1 MTGGAQRKAVAGAAG
16 PRWARAIKAATG
28 WLTEDLLGGPRPWTL
43 ATILE
48 IHKGGT
54 VVFLGLLM
62 IAFGNAG
69 PPAATYLALHGG
81 YGLVWVMKN
90 RTFPDRRWQKPITIA
105 GGLATLGPV
114 LGWYWAIGFI
124 VMARAAPA
132 AYPLPEPLW
141 LALAIGLCLAGIATM
156 VAADAQKYTAL
167 ADGPR
172 LVTDGMFR
180 FIRHPNY
187 LGEMAIYGSF
197 ALIAWHVI
205 PVIVLAAFWT
215 LEFWANIVLI
225 EASLA
230 RYPGWEA
237 WRRRSW
243 ALLPPVV

>member
-1 MTGGAQRKAVAGAAG
+1 
-16 PRWARAIKAATG
+16 
-28 WLTEDLLGGPRPWTL
+28 
-43 ATILE
+43 
-48 IHKGGT
+48 
-54 VVFLGLLM
+54 
-62 IAFGNAG
+62 
-69 PPAATYLALHGG
+69 
-81 YGLVWVMKN
+81 
-90 RTFPDRRWQKPITIA
+90 
-105 GGLATLGPV
+105 
-114 LGWYWAIGFI
+114 
-124 VMARAAPA
+124 
-132 AYPLPEPLW
+132 
-141 LALAIGLCLAGIATM
+141 
-156 VAADAQKYTAL
+156 
-167 ADGPR
+167 
-172 LVTDGMFR
+172 MFR